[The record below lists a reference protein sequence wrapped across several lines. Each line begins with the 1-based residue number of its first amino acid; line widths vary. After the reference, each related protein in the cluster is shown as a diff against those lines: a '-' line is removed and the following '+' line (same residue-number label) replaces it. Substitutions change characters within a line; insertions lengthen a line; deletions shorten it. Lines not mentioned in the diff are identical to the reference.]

1 MKLNY
6 TFIFALPLV
15 LIVLMDPICL
25 ELIAPHRE
33 DLQGALQNMLVK
45 GTTAI
50 AFLYSALRIQR
61 MQPFMRVVFVLVT
74 LYLFALVF
82 ESYYKYG
89 TPMVYPHVFQKL
101 LIFYYTFFMYT
112 FYKKHHYFELKHV
125 VYLVVIAF
133 VLNIG
138 LINSHA
144 LSISAFTNHERGVNA
159 STMYLLVIP
168 FLYFMGRYLI
178 KGGLFFLVMT
188 FVVLFAII
196 FFQHRTVWVCSIII
210 LAVYA
215 FLVKFK
221 GNMSVNLGKLIPVAV
236 VMTILGIVAS
246 AFVFSIYPE
255 IIDKFAENF
264 SDIENYDKQG
274 TGGWRYQQIMSY
286 VPFIQENF
294 VFGMR
299 FEGFELPIQFY
310 RDDLNAPVFEDGMGH
325 FFHSFYVEV
334 LFYLGAVGML
344 LYLMMHF
351 YMMKKGFGARAL
363 DENQI
368 LLLSFLSS
376 GIVYGFSYVLP
387 YFFYAVLGM
396 GIAYMEN
403 KAQGNESF
411 LPDFARRRRERLQ
424 ALRGRLQPH

>member
-6 TFIFALPLV
+6 TFIFAFPLT
-15 LIVLMDPICL
+15 LILLMDPIFI
-25 ELIAPHRE
+25 ELMAPWRE
-33 DLQGALQNMLVK
+33 ELQGTIQNTLVK
-45 GTTAI
+45 ATTAL

-61 MQPFMRVVFVLVT
+61 MQPFIRVVFVLVT

-82 ESYYKYG
+82 ESYYRYG

-112 FYKKHHYFELKHV
+112 FYKKHDYFQLKHV
-125 VYLVVIAF
+125 VYLVVIVF
-133 VLNIG
+133 VLNLV

-144 LSISAFTNHERGVNA
+144 LSISSFTNHERGVNA

-168 FLYFMGRYLI
+168 FLYFTGRYLF
-178 KGGLFFLVMT
+178 KGGIFYLAMLFF
-188 FVVLFAII
+188 VLFAII
-196 FFQHRTVWVCSIII
+196 FFQHRTVWICTIVI
-210 LAVYA
+210 LAIYT

-221 GNMSVNLGKLIPVAV
+221 GKAPVNFGKLIPVAV
-236 VMTILGIVAS
+236 VLTILGIMAS
-246 AFVFSIYPE
+246 AFLFTMYPE
-255 IIDKFAENF
+255 IIDKFTENF

-299 FEGFELPIQFY
+299 FDGFELPIQFY

-334 LFYLGAVGML
+334 LFYLGAVGMT

-351 YMMKKGFGARAL
+351 YMMKKGFTSKTL

-368 LLLSFLSS
+368 LLLSFISS

-387 YFFYAVLGM
+387 YFFYAILGV

-403 KAQGNESF
+403 MSQESKSY
-411 LPDFARRRRERLQ
+411 LPEFARRRREKLL
-424 ALRGRLQPH
+424 ADRGRLLPH